1 MKKILFLFLSIT
13 ISSFAQIKD
22 AYYYNNA
29 VYDSIWEKDPRLSI
43 EYLTKAIEL
52 DSNDAVFYYNRS
64 KAWNKLGYRINSLND
79 INKAISINPDDG
91 LYYYWKARYL
101 YSV

>member
-64 KAWNKLGYRINSLND
+64 KAWNKLGYRINSLNATTLLKNAE
-79 INKAISINPDDG
+79 ILLSSTIFTC
-91 LYYYWKARYL
+91 LYAAA
-101 YSV
+101 